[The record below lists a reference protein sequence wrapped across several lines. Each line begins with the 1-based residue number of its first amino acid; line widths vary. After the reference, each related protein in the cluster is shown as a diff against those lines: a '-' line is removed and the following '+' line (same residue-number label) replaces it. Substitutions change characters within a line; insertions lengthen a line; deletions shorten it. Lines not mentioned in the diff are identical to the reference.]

1 MFDYLKIS
9 NFFDR
14 SDLKFMYAAIF
25 LFSCLQSFI
34 IFDIYSSSRA
44 YVMLLSLLRLVSLIA
59 VMAAGLFFE
68 MYVIHI
74 FIVYLSVRIM
84 FSGYSVFRSFVYHAV

>member
-1 MFDYLKIS
+1 
-9 NFFDR
+9 
-14 SDLKFMYAAIF
+14 
-25 LFSCLQSFI
+25 
-34 IFDIYSSSRA
+34 
-44 YVMLLSLLRLVSLIA
+44 MLLSLLRLVSLIA